1 MWIIILLLAVLLLW
15 LWYRVRKIPKIGTL
29 TFINGGVKTGK
40 SALSVYFALRC
51 IKRNRFKWRIKCAFI
66 KFFKFIR
73 LKKFK
78 NVELPEKPCLYSN
91 IPIAKYPYVP
101 LTEEL
106 IVRKKR
112 FAFGSVIY
120 LDENSLVADSME
132 FDDKTINE
140 RLQLFVK
147 LIGHELKAGGT
158 CITNSQAVRDMHFS
172 FKRCITNY
180 YYIHHDWKFIPFF
193 VFLWVREER
202 YGENGNVMNVYS
214 DDVEHSGLRCIIMP
228 KSVWKQYD
236 RFAFSYLTD
245 NLPVENQEVYLPKGS
260 NLKADRIVSF
270 KKFRTIKNLKKGEN
284 ENENSKKA

>member
-1 MWIIILLLAVLLLW
+1 MWILILILAILLLIGW
-15 LWYRVRKIPKIGTL
+15 CRIRKIPKIGTL

-51 IKRNRFKWRIKCAFI
+51 IKRNRLKWHIKCFLI
-66 KFFKFIR
+66 RLFKFLR
-73 LKKFK
+73 FKKFK
-78 NVELPEKPCLYSN
+78 DKQLPEKPCLYSN
-91 IPIAKYPYVP
+91 IPIGQYPYVP
-101 LTEEL
+101 LTEDL

-112 FAFGSVIY
+112 FAYGSVIY

-147 LIGHELKAGGT
+147 LIGHELQAGGT

-202 YGENGNVMNVYS
+202 YGENGNVTNVYE
-214 DDVEHSGLRCIIMP
+214 DDLEHSGLRCIIMP
-228 KSVWKQYD
+228 KKVWKQYD

-245 NLPVENQEVYLPKGS
+245 KLPIENTEIYLPKGS
-260 NLKADRIVSF
+260 SLKANRLVSF
-270 KKFRTIKNLKKGEN
+270 KKFRTISNVKGELK
-284 ENENSKKA
+284 NENSKKT